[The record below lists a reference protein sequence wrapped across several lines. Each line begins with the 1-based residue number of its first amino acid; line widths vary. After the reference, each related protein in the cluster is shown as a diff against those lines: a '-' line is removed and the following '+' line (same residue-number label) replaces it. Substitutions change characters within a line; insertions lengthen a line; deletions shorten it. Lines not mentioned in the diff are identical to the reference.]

1 MVGYGLG
8 RSVGL
13 SDELLIAEM
22 LDVLGKNGHRFSEAV
37 LTLVKSRQFLYH
49 RGRDHVEENR

>member
-1 MVGYGLG
+1 M
-8 RSVGL
+8 GL
-13 SDELLIAEM
+13 SDELLIAEL